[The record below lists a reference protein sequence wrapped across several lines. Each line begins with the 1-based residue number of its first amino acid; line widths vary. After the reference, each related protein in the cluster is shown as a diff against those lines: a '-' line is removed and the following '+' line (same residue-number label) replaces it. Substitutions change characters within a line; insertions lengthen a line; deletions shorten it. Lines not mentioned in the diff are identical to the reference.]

1 MTGPSPLDSPP
12 ILPGYTVRWDIRAG
26 QWAATSDRFGTVLR
40 GANQDELNEARWN
53 LVLHLAEEL
62 QRILRRPLVRGHFPP
77 PRRP

>member
-1 MTGPSPLDSPP
+1 VNGPSPLDSPP

-40 GANQDELNEARWN
+40 GANQDELNKERWD
-53 LVLHLAEEL
+53 LILRLAEEL
-62 QRILRRPLVRGHFPP
+62 QRILRQPAVRGHFPP

>member
-1 MTGPSPLDSPP
+1 VTGPTPLDRPP
-12 ILPGYTVRWDIRAG
+12 ILPGYTVRWDVRAG

-40 GANQDELNEARWN
+40 GANQDELNEARWS

-62 QRILRRPLVRGHFPP
+62 QRIIPPPAQGCSPP